1 MKIAAAGWRLK
12 HLFALTEQLR
22 FFIVIFSILAER
34 SCWCVVCVGG
44 IRSWNCY
51 GHVTA
56 HSALLF
62 KIEEVF

>member
-12 HLFALTEQLR
+12 HLFAPAEQLR
-22 FFIVIFSILAER
+22 FSIIFSILAER
-34 SCWCVVCVGG
+34 GCWWVVCVAG

-56 HSALLF
+56 HSAPLF